1 MTNLFKSATSAAS
14 AKKAAI
20 HTTSLPTRLVLVML
34 RIYRAIL
41 SPMIMGLYGPAC
53 RFEPSCSEYARQ
65 AIAAYGVMRGG
76 AMTARRL
83 ARCHPLGGH
92 GHDPV
97 PARASSARE

>member
-1 MTNLFKSATSAAS
+1 MTTPSHLSRRQGIA
-14 AKKAAI
+14 
-20 HTTSLPTRLVLVML
+20 TRLALTML

-41 SPMIMGLYGPAC
+41 SPMIMGIYGPAC
-53 RFEPSCSEYARQ
+53 RFEPSCSQYAHQ

-76 AMTARRL
+76 AMAARRL

-97 PARASSARE
+97 PARAHARRG

>member
-1 MTNLFKSATSAAS
+1 MTNPSEDTQGMAVRTALQ
-14 AKKAAI
+14 
-20 HTTSLPTRLVLVML
+20 ML

-53 RFEPSCSEYARQ
+53 RFEPSCSEYACQ
-65 AIAAYGVMRGG
+65 AVAAYGVMRGG
-76 AMTARRL
+76 AMAARRL

-97 PARASSARE
+97 PSRAGVGRE

>member
-1 MTNLFKSATSAAS
+1 MTNPSKPAATD
-14 AKKAAI
+14 KPD
-20 HTTSLPTRLVLVML
+20 LPAQLALGPATQVALGML
-34 RIYRAIL
+34 RIYRAVL

-53 RFEPSCSEYARQ
+53 RFEPSCSEYAHQ

-76 AMTARRL
+76 AMAARRL

-97 PARASSARE
+97 PARAQAGRE